1 MFTTVSL
8 QWFHQIA
15 ATLFQGESL
24 TWVSCNSKVAA
35 SCDLSPAKKNGLPWQ
50 SEEVKSDWE
59 SKGSGPWE
67 KKVSHWRG
75 KVVARE
81 ENRAGDYLT

>member
-35 SCDLSPAKKNGLPWQ
+35 SCDLSPPKKMGFL
-50 SEEVKSDWE
+50 
-59 SKGSGPWE
+59 
-67 KKVSHWRG
+67 G
-75 KVVARE
+75 KVRKSNQTGRAKEVAPGRKKCHTGE
-81 ENRAGDYLT
+81 GKW